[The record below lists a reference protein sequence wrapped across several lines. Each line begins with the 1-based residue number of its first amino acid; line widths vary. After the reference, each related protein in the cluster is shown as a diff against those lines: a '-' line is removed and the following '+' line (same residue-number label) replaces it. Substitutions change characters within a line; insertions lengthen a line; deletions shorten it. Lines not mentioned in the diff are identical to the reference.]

1 MVGYKASIQSSQS
14 PVSDS
19 QNKVVFTIWF
29 ERRKQVR
36 HREITQISQEVKV
49 ETRRLYSEVRLWAFF
64 SWSHIT
70 ISISAFR
77 FVTDSYLLHLVILR
91 SLLGFLLTYRL
102 FIFSYLGGLGRFIHL
117 ESFVTRLGYLK
128 RLYDN
133 IIDHGLK
140 VSHSFTQ

>member
-1 MVGYKASIQSSQS
+1 MEYKASIQISQS

-19 QNKVVFTIWF
+19 QNKVVFTIWL

-36 HREITQISQEVKV
+36 HREITLISQEVKV
-49 ETRRLYSEVRLWAFF
+49 ETRRLYSEVRLWALF
-64 SWSHIT
+64 SWRHIT

-77 FVTDSYLLHLVILR
+77 FVTDSFLLHLVILM
-91 SLLGFLLTYRL
+91 SLLDFLLACNL
-102 FIFSYLGGLGRFIHL
+102 FIVSYLGGLGRFIHL